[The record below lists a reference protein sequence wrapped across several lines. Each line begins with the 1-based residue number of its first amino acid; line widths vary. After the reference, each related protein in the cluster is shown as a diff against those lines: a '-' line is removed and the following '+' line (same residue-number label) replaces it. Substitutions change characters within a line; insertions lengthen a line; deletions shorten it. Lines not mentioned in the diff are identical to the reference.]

1 MDLEN
6 MSRLEKRRTHRI
18 RKMSAMATYSEGEQG
33 WFEHILICSR
43 STLYV

>member
-6 MSRLEKRRTHRI
+6 MSSIEKRRTHRI

-33 WFEHILICSR
+33 
-43 STLYV
+43 